1 MNNLEE
7 KYDIIVVTIGAIT
20 NGIPNIGFNTI
31 GNPNITGSLM
41 LKIDGANPKASIS
54 LLLLPAIAIA
64 INNPIITPDPPMNT
78 KASKNGPA
86 NTCN

>member
-1 MNNLEE
+1 
-7 KYDIIVVTIGAIT
+7 
-20 NGIPNIGFNTI
+20 
-31 GNPNITGSLM
+31 M